1 MEVILSQ
8 NAGFCFGVKRAV
20 DEAIKIRNQY
30 NKRIYTLGPLIHNK
44 DAVEYLKENEVY
56 PIDLED
62 IDTLSQGDVI
72 LIRSHGVG
80 PLVFDTLK
88 DRGIIVINATC
99 PYVSNIQQKVKKYYD
114 MGYSVLIVG
123 DKEHPEVIGING
135 WCNNSAIIA
144 KSGSELE
151 KLPKKVCV
159 VSQTTEKQSNW
170 ESVLS
175 YVVKNCKEI
184 IAFNTICNATEVRQK
199 AAGELSKEVDMMIVV
214 GGFNSSNTT
223 KLYEISKKNCP
234 NTIHVENWSQVNESI
249 LNGKDINKVGVTA
262 GASTPDWIIEEV
274 INNMSNEQTTMDTN
288 VENMEMN
295 EQLAFMDQNDMS
307 IVVGKVVKG
316 TIISV
321 NDKEAYVSLSSKYE
335 GILPKAEVTR
345 DDSVRLPDILKVD
358 EEVEAKII
366 RRKNDD
372 GYVVLSRVEIEK
384 GEALKEIKAAFENGS
399 ALKVVVKE
407 AVSGGLVAS
416 SRGVR
421 IFIPASHIE
430 LFHID
435 NLAQYIGKELEV
447 KLIEFKQERRG
458 SKIIGSRR
466 ELMQGERDRR
476 AAEAFE
482 TLTEGSR
489 VVGEVKRLAAFG
501 AFVDVNGVDGLLH
514 VSELSYGR
522 INKPSDLLKVGDKI
536 EVYVLSVDKENKKV
550 SLSLKRLSED
560 PWANIE
566 EKYPVDN
573 IVLGKV
579 VRFAD
584 FGAFV
589 ELEPG
594 VDGLVHISKI
604 SNKRIEKPGDALKI
618 GEMVKAKIIEVNKE
632 TKKIGLSIRDV
643 EEA

>member
-20 DEAIKIRNQY
+20 DEAIKIKNQY

-44 DAVEYLKENEVY
+44 DAVEYLKENEVF

-62 IDTLSQGDVI
+62 IDTLSQGDVV

-88 DRGIIVINATC
+88 DRGIVVINATC

-114 MGYSVLIVG
+114 MGYAVLIVG
-123 DKEHPEVIGING
+123 DKEHPEVVGING
-135 WCNNSAIIA
+135 WCSNSAIIA

-159 VSQTTEKQSNW
+159 VSQTTEKQANW
-170 ESVLS
+170 ESVLN
-175 YVVKNCKEI
+175 YVVKNCKEF

-199 AAGELSKEVDMMIVV
+199 AAEELSKEVDMMIVV

-288 VENMEMN
+288 VENVEMN
-295 EQLAFMDQNDMS
+295 EQLAFMEQNDMS
-307 IVVGKVVKG
+307 IVVGKIVKG

-345 DDSVRLPDILKVD
+345 DDSVKLTDILKAD
-358 EEVEAKII
+358 EEIEAKII

-384 GEALKEIKAAFENGS
+384 GEALKEVKAAFEN
-399 ALKVVVKE
+399 ATPLKVVVKE

-416 SRGVR
+416 YRGVR

-435 NLAQYIGKELEV
+435 NLAQYIGKEFEV

-522 INKPSDLLKVGDKI
+522 INKPSDILKVGDKI

-560 PWANIE
+560 PWASIE

-604 SNKRIEKPGDALKI
+604 SNKRIEKPSDALKI
-618 GEMVKAKIIEVNKE
+618 GEMVKAKIVEVNKE